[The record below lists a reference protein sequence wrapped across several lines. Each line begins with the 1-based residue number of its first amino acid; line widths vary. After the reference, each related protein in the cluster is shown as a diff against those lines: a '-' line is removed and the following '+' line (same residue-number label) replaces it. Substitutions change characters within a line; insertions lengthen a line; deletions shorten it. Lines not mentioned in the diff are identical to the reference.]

1 MAVVA
6 TDLDGD
12 EASGSVSLSVSDDVP
27 SVSVAGPATV
37 VEGERITGSWSLV
50 AGADGASTQVL
61 FDGQAYDLDDAI
73 DTGKGTLTVK
83 GDGTWVFVA
92 AAGLDHRQ
100 AQGLS
105 FSLQATD
112 G

>member
-1 MAVVA
+1 VVA

-37 VEGERITGSWSLV
+37 VEGERINGSWSLV

-61 FDGQAYDLDDAI
+61 FDGQAYDLDEAI

-83 GDGTWVFVA
+83 GDGT
-92 AAGLDHRQ
+92 
-100 AQGLS
+100 
-105 FSLQATD
+105 
-112 G
+112 